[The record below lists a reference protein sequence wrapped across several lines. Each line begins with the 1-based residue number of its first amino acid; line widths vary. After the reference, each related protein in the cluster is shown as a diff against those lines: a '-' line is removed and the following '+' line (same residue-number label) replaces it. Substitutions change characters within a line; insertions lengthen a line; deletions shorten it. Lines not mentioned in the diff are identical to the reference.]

1 MATLGVIV
9 LILFLL
15 IVLTALISG
24 FIIYLQ
30 YRNSPVKR
38 WSRQVLT
45 LLGNARRR
53 LRAERRSYE
62 RMEVEKRAEV
72 ARLSETAFRKCL
84 ARVPVARLQEYPG
97 IGPGTVEKLRDGGF
111 STLAHLR
118 GASIHIHGLG
128 EKRLS
133 DIRAAIA
140 HLTKETL
147 RQFESGAS
155 AEAREL
161 SEQTSALDVQY
172 DRLEYV
178 TNSRI
183 KAIEGVIRQVEEVAD
198 YARQVTFLRYFRPI
212 TETPPVPLEIQ
223 ETPLPDLDAIVQ
235 EAIDEANRVYSR
247 ASAKAARQPPAEA
260 SPAPADVV
268 AVAVPVGVSKTA
280 STATTKGTS
289 AHLASSPASRPN
301 VARPKLPSQ
310 DVRSGA
316 QPVGQFDRG
325 KQPLEAP
332 QPKADEQR
340 HLQIME
346 ATIQFAFLASR
357 LEGPAKAETAA
368 LIREHIR
375 QRFAYNPSLYNH
387 GKGFIA
393 HYETGAID
401 REKCLQSIRDLCTP
415 EHRAILLQLVA
426 QIMGASETPYA
437 KASQT
442 LSEWRKLLGV
452 PSPAKPDANPQPPI
466 KRAVSKDAVQ
476 TGPRAADIPASATD
490 AELRSL
496 LDIEPSVLLSAE
508 LVRRQYR
515 LQWERLAPEK
525 VQAMGADVMATV
537 AKKRDSARTA
547 AVTLLGRMGQKLAEE
562 VDDVKPKEL
571 RVNPDLDNV
580 FGM

>member
-1 MATLGVIV
+1 
-9 LILFLL
+9 
-15 IVLTALISG
+15 
-24 FIIYLQ
+24 
-30 YRNSPVKR
+30 
-38 WSRQVLT
+38 
-45 LLGNARRR
+45 
-53 LRAERRSYE
+53 
-62 RMEVEKRAEV
+62 
-72 ARLSETAFRKCL
+72 
-84 ARVPVARLQEYPG
+84 
-97 IGPGTVEKLRDGGF
+97 VEKLREGGF
-111 STLAHLR
+111 GTLAHLR

-128 EKRLS
+128 DKRLT
-133 DIRAAIA
+133 DIRAALA

-147 RQFESGAS
+147 RQFESGSS

-178 TNSRI
+178 TKSRV

-212 TETPPVPLEIQ
+212 TETPPVPVEIQ
-223 ETPLPDLDAIVQ
+223 QTPLPDLDAIVQ
-235 EAIDEANRVYSR
+235 AAIDEANKVYSR
-247 ASAKAARQPPAEA
+247 ASAKAARQPPPATDR
-260 SPAPADVV
+260 APADVV
-268 AVAVPVGVSKTA
+268 AVAVPVGAGKTP
-280 STATTKGTS
+280 STATTKATN
-289 AHLASSPASRPN
+289 AFPPATPLSRPSMG
-301 VARPKLPSQ
+301 RTKPPPQ

-325 KQPLEAP
+325 KQPTETT

-340 HLQIME
+340 HLRIME
-346 ATIQFAFLASR
+346 ATIQFSFLAAR
-357 LEGPAKAETAA
+357 LDGPAKAEAIS
-368 LIREHIR
+368 LLRDHIR

-387 GKGFIA
+387 AKGFIA

-401 REKCLQSIRDLCTP
+401 RERCLRSILDLCTP

-442 LSEWRKLLGV
+442 LSEWCRLLGV
-452 PSPAKPDANPQPPI
+452 PSPAKPDENPPPPI
-466 KRAVSKDAVQ
+466 KRAASKDAVQ
-476 TGPRAADIPASATD
+476 KGPKAADVRVSPTD

-496 LDIEPSVLLSAE
+496 LEVEPSVALSAE

-515 LQWERLAPEK
+515 LLSERLAPEK

-537 AKKRDSARTA
+537 AKKRDAVRTA
-547 AVTLLGRMGQKLAEE
+547 AATLLARMGQKLSAE
-562 VDDVKPKEL
+562 VDDVKPNEL